1 MYFIF
6 LENIEHAKPIITR
19 YKEIIKIMTEINEME
34 TQKLYKGQ

>member
-6 LENIEHAKPIITR
+6 LENIEHAKSIIIR